1 MSKNNK
7 NGVKAPKAPKAPNKA
22 PKVNKAPG
30 AAAQQ
35 PAASQEAE
43 EVEVVTLPM
52 AADPKK
58 LTDRRYSGLSPDG
71 QVKLLDLAH
80 RVFVEEKDPD
90 LQFPQTVRKN
100 VNEIVAAGIICSF
113 ADHAVNG
120 TDSFAM
126 VIQSQMYPAL
136 SEAAKQIGVKLPD
149 VKALPAG
156 QQEGT
161 VVLDSTKADIS
172 KETKAKL
179 QQENKIRNGEKPELD
194 PTKISSA
201 EDVTKALQYMFL
213 ASGGKRLPTL
223 LTESIEF
230 MKKFRMHEAEL
241 ADNTEEAKARFA
253 NYNSGSWLD
262 DVFSYF
268 QPPIFFTG
276 IGKGMADVTWLKKNP
291 IHAFIILRDAI
302 KDKETKQ
309 PVLEDQEIAY
319 CAKAIIKWYCNTN
332 ITSNK
337 KAIENLDA
345 KKNKKEIEMCE
356 AQIQKY
362 NDILAYITSPSSD
375 EADHLLEHIGNH
387 FDEGGTLTTECQA
400 ANGTYFRVC
409 KSYYGKNIADSEYK
423 NIAVNIQQYCGYIIN
438 LFRDPN
444 AAFGN
449 YSLSNICELE
459 PRSEEERE
467 AMLLAARKE
476 FAEKKAAEKK
486 AETKNA

>member
-7 NGVKAPKAPKAPNKA
+7 NGAKAPKAPKAPKHA
-22 PKVNKAPG
+22 PRTQQAA

-43 EVEVVTLPM
+43 EVEVVTIPM
-52 AADPKK
+52 AADQKK
-58 LTDRRYSGLSPDG
+58 LMDRRYSGLSPDG
-71 QVKLLDLAH
+71 QVKLLDLA
-80 RVFVEEKDPD
+80 RRTFVEEKDPD
-90 LQFPQTVRKN
+90 LQFPQTVRKQ

-120 TDSFAM
+120 SDTFAM
-126 VIQSQMYPAL
+126 VVQTQMYPAL
-136 SEAAKQIGVKLPD
+136 ATAAEHFGIKLPD

-156 QQEGT
+156 EKEGE
-161 VVLDSTKADIS
+161 VVVQSDKAIIST
-172 KETKAKL
+172 ETKEKL
-179 QQENKIRNGEKPELD
+179 KQEKKIREGEKPELD
-194 PTKISSA
+194 PTKISSK
-201 EDVTKALQYMFL
+201 EDVTKALEYMFL
-213 ASGGKRLPTL
+213 SAGGKRLPAL

-253 NYNSGSWLD
+253 NYNSGNWLD

-268 QPPIFFTG
+268 RPPIFFAG
-276 IGKGMADVTWLKKNP
+276 IGKGMATVTELKKNP
-291 IHAFIILRDAI
+291 VHAFIILRDAI
-302 KDKETKQ
+302 KDKETGE

-319 CAKAIIKWYCNTN
+319 CAKSIIKWYCNTN
-332 ITSNK
+332 IDSNK
-337 KAIENLDA
+337 KAIENLDK
-345 KKNKKEIEMCE
+345 KKNKAEIEQCE

-362 NDILAYITSPSSD
+362 KNILEYITSPSSD
-375 EADHLLEHIGNH
+375 EADHLIENIGSH
-387 FDEGGTLTTECQA
+387 FDEGGTLTTECQD
-400 ANGTYFRVC
+400 ANGTYLRIC

-459 PRSEEERE
+459 KRSEEERE
-467 AMLLAARKE
+467 AMVVAARKAWQE
-476 FAEKKAAEKK
+476 RKAAEKK